1 MRPRAR
7 RFESEIGSSRV
18 KDLRRRDSAKASL
31 KHRGDQTSERRMKR
45 QQRVV
50 DLGKIMA
57 IPQRLEILT
66 HHGLQRGTGPR
77 NPSELGERG
86 MQRRKMMQHVDAGDR
101 VHRARAQRQSRR
113 VGKNPPGRRFS
124 ARRFQPSPANDRSQS
139 SRSRPPSA
147 PRCSCQCRRRFQA
160 RIERPTP
167 ADLRP
172 MRPQLRVRR
181 TAYCHRRWQPGRS

>member
-18 KDLRRRDSAKASL
+18 KDLRRRDPAKASL
-31 KHRGDQTSERRMKR
+31 KHRGDQPAERRMKR

-57 IPQRLEILT
+57 IPQRLEILA
-66 HHGLQRGTGPR
+66 HHGLQRGTRPR
-77 NPSELGERG
+77 NPSELGKRS

-101 VHRARAQRQSRR
+101 VHRARAERQSATRR
-113 VGKNPPGRRFS
+113 TESSGQRFS

-139 SRSRPPSA
+139 SRSRSPSA
-147 PRCSCQCRRRFQA
+147 PRCSCRCRRRFQA

-172 MRPQLRVRR
+172 KRPQLRVRR
-181 TAYCHRRWQPGRS
+181 TANCHRRRQPGRS